1 MCNQGFLDDNSL
13 ANHVTD
19 LHTVLNTCDECNNEF
34 PTANLFNKHQQTC
47 LFEPRCFP
55 CQKCES
61 VWSSN
66 ASLRLHYSEN
76 HQESVDVCGVC
87 GYVVENSKALELHWK
102 TSHLSWTPVLNC
114 DFCDREFYAQGSLDN
129 HTYKVHKIQTSFSCE
144 LCQFHCTR
152 RSELETHIQVIFGI
166 FEQKQIQATKQH
178 TLLF

>member
-1 MCNQGFLDDNSL
+1 MCVTEKRIYVNKGCNLLNSYL
-13 ANHVTD
+13 
-19 LHTVLNTCDECNNEF
+19 LTVLLLI
-34 PTANLFNKHQQTC
+34 PFNK
-47 LFEPRCFP
+47 LP
-55 CQKCES
+55 C
-61 VWSSN
+61 
-66 ASLRLHYSEN
+66 ASFRLHYSEN

-166 FEQKQIQATKQH
+166 FEQKENPGN
-178 TLLF
+178 

>member
-1 MCNQGFLDDNSL
+1 MVFIHKIFFEKIYAYKTKFQTFLLPYKSALLRREHIYVNK
-13 ANHVTD
+13 
-19 LHTVLNTCDECNNEF
+19 ECNFLNSQLSLQTILLLIPFNEL
-34 PTANLFNKHQQTC
+34 PY
-47 LFEPRCFP
+47 
-55 CQKCES
+55 
-61 VWSSN
+61 

-166 FEQKQIQATKQH
+166 FEQKTQ
-178 TLLF
+178 LFQDIVP

>member
-1 MCNQGFLDDNSL
+1 MLL
-13 ANHVTD
+13 I
-19 LHTVLNTCDECNNEF
+19 
-34 PTANLFNKHQQTC
+34 PFNK
-47 LFEPRCFP
+47 LP
-55 CQKCES
+55 C
-61 VWSSN
+61 

-166 FEQKQIQATKQH
+166 FEQKKNQGD
-178 TLLF
+178 